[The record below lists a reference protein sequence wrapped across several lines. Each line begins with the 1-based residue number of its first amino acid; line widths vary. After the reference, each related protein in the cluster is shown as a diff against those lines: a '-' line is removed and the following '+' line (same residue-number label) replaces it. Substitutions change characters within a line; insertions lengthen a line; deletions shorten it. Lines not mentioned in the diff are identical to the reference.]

1 MRKSQ
6 KFYYMGNICTYTY
19 MEHFKTHIFANVH
32 WRVPT
37 NTMCVPG
44 NTGSPAAHRN
54 TSHWCPFFAP
64 PLPHLSQFKSQIRKM
79 MSNQMRWEI
88 FYLGN
93 GGRKMWIPTCRHVT
107 SIRSLSVLTSHAL
120 VRHSNPTQRDYV
132 KLEAVFLVFISYT
145 SEFWSELPPPLQ

>member
-1 MRKSQ
+1 MK
-6 KFYYMGNICTYTY
+6 
-19 MEHFKTHIFANVH
+19 HLKTFIFTKVY
-32 WRVPT
+32 WRDP
-37 NTMCVPG
+37 MCVPG
-44 NTGSPAAHRN
+44 KTSPPARRN

-145 SEFWSELPPPLQ
+145 SENPSQDTNRPVGEAGIWNRFQTVGIWNI